1 METLKRWAE
10 VSILHVPYKTT
21 APALEDIIA
30 GRVSMMFC

>member
-1 METLKRWAE
+1 METLKHSAE

-30 GRVSMMFC
+30 GAACR